1 MKTVYRFVL
10 PALALLLTACQR
22 EEVLPEPVMA
32 GEEVPAFVEDVR
44 TRVSVD
50 GASGACA
57 WDAGD
62 RVAVCV
68 NRGGANRY
76 LASNVKNGTV
86 FINMVLGDT
95 RTGYAVYPAASAPA
109 SPSASDFTTPTVV
122 YPAAYDLTDKN
133 PGTYSP
139 APMVADNTGSTL
151 NFYHVGAMLQLVL
164 QNVPAGTT
172 GFEVTFTG
180 LDHVTG
186 TYAVSNPGTASATAT
201 YSSNG
206 GNVVTFANVTTAE
219 MMYLNIPLPTQDYS
233 ALTSVSVTT
242 TGLETNWTAT
252 APVSGW
258 TTPAHGEGKKLV
270 ADFVSI
276 THLEGYTGAIRGYYV
291 SPGILKWDDTLNN
304 GAGGYTLTE
313 GADQLDELLY
323 YGKSESLNVYWHQWR
338 ENTDNVES
346 ENPKCLK
353 YRLDGVYEWQDIR
366 NREIPVDGRLWRIP
380 SKGEYDAISGNS
392 SSNATLN
399 GEPVRFTSLVVKL
412 EGTMYAGKGQSKI
425 DGDWTGNS
433 TNYQV
438 GYLVF
443 PDNVSVVVPGLKPDC
458 SEYKPNQNGLTFADA
473 QVISYSAYQKLIEG
487 GCVFFVQAG
496 TYNGSWSDNGS
507 NYWSST
513 DNSVGAFTLQVEHY
527 WGYSFTGFKTK
538 SIDAR
543 HYCAVRLVRQ

>member
-1 MKTVYRFVL
+1 MKTVYRLIL
-10 PALALLLTACQR
+10 PTFALLLAACQR
-22 EEVLPEPVMA
+22 EEMQLEPSVE
-32 GEEVPAFVEDVR
+32 GVEVPASVEGVR

-76 LASNVKNGTV
+76 LASSVKNGTV

-122 YPAAYDLTDKN
+122 YPASYDLTGND

-151 NFYHVGAMLQLVL
+151 NFYHVGAMVQLVL

-180 LDHVTG
+180 MDHVTG

-276 THLEGYTGAIRGYYV
+276 TNLPGYTGAIRGYYV
-291 SPGILKWDDTLNN
+291 SPGILKWDETLNN

-338 ENTDNVES
+338 VSTSGATDN
-346 ENPKCLK
+346 PYCMK
-353 YRLDGVYEWQDIR
+353 YRMDGVFEWKDIR
-366 NREIPVDGRLWRIP
+366 NREVPVDGRIWWLP
-380 SKGEYDAISGNS
+380 SKGEYDAIINNNSGTT
-392 SSNATLN
+392 TLN
-399 GEPVRFTSLVVKL
+399 GEPVRYCAVVVRL
-412 EGTMYAGKGQSKI
+412 AGSEYAGKGQSKA
-425 DGDWTGNS
+425 DGDWSGNNS
-433 TNYQV
+433 NYQA
-438 GYLVF
+438 GYIVF
-443 PDNVSVVVPGLKPDC
+443 PDNTSVTFPGLIANNDVYSTCP
-458 SEYKPNQNGLTFADA
+458 S
-473 QVISYSAYQKLIEG
+473 ISYSAYKKLMDA
-487 GCVFFVQAG
+487 GCVFFHHAG
-496 TYNGSWSDNGS
+496 INGGSSWSDVWGH
-507 NYWSST
+507 YWTST
-513 DNSVGAFTLQVEHY
+513 NNAVGAFTLQVKHY
-527 WGYSFTGFKTK
+527 YGYSYTGFITS

-543 HYCAVRLVRQ
+543 HYCAVRLIRQ